1 MAVLVFGAWAI
12 YIIICAVLFVFS
24 IIFTNYYQD
33 KHDSERL
40 ATVVAICSL
49 ALCLSTVALFPVDI
63 FLVSSTVDLHTG
75 LKHEWATKEV
85 VEGIV
90 HNLKFVYYGSYGL
103 IAIFCAFIIPFAYF
117 YFEELEE
124 EQTNSQRVM
133 AALKY
138 TGFFVAFVLICLLF
152 GFVLRPTE
160 KAPIDLDFFKKLLSS
175 SLGENSIS
183 FVISILMV
191 LGMVVFICY
200 TAPGLSL
207 LPIGMIKG
215 TSKINSVSNSE
226 LSSLLKVN
234 REKQRI
240 INAKYSDPTKT
251 MSRKDAKQFEI
262 LRNEEKVLLRQ
273 LRIATESRSQFWNK
287 IMFVLRPFELIIGFM
302 LTILT
307 AVIFMSIF
315 LTCIDKVKNS
325 ICGKECG
332 YIINHPDIFNP
343 LNFIFLKA
351 SKYFPIDYFFM
362 VLLILYFF
370 ISTVYGVI
378 SLGIRFF
385 WVHLYRFRKSS
396 TPPQGLLFG
405 AILFMLSLLALNY
418 TLTMVVVPQYAQF
431 GSQKYCNNTINGD
444 RNCTEYPQLIVPCDV
459 TAPTDICTPTV
470 ISTFIHRITLN
481 APFFGVIF
489 YYAHWGFLGVALLGF
504 MYAMIRSPNNAL
516 YDDLDDDIGE
526 EEQGLLA
533 NIGRRNRGAIGIDD

>member
-1 MAVLVFGAWAI
+1 MAALVFGAWSI

-24 IIFTNYYQD
+24 ILLTKYYQD

-40 ATVVAICSL
+40 ATVVTICSL

-63 FLVSSTVDLHTG
+63 FLVSSTVDLRTG
-75 LKHEWATKEV
+75 LKHEWATKEI

-90 HNLKFVYYGSYGL
+90 HNLKFIYYGSYGL

-124 EQTNSQRVM
+124 EQTNSQRVA

-138 TGFFVAFVLICLLF
+138 TGFFVAFIFICLLF
-152 GFVLRPTE
+152 GFILRPSE
-160 KAPIDLDFFKKLLSS
+160 KVPIDLDFFKELLSS

-191 LGMVVFICY
+191 LGMIVFICY
-200 TAPGLSL
+200 TAPGFSL

-215 TSKINSVSNSE
+215 TNKINSVSNSE
-226 LSSLLKVN
+226 LSFLLNIN

-240 INAKYSDPTKT
+240 IKAKYSDPTKT
-251 MSRKDAKQFEI
+251 LSRKDAKQLEI

-273 LRIATESRSQFWNK
+273 LRLATESRSEIWNK
-287 IMFVLRPFELIIGFM
+287 IKFVLRPFELIIGFL

-307 AVIFMSIF
+307 VVIFVSIF

-325 ICGKECG
+325 LCGRECG

-370 ISTVYGVI
+370 SSTVYGVI
-378 SLGIRFF
+378 SIGIRFL
-385 WVHLYRFRKSS
+385 WVHLYKFRKNS

-405 AILFMLSLLALNY
+405 SILFMLSLLALNY

-431 GSQKYCNNTINGD
+431 GSQKYCNHTINEQ
-444 RNCTEYPQLIVPCDV
+444 RNCTGHPQLIVPCDV

-470 ISTFIHRITLN
+470 ISTFIHRITIN

-504 MYAMIRSPNNAL
+504 MYAMIRSPNNTL
-516 YDDLDDDIGE
+516 YDDSDDEISE

-533 NIGRRNRGAIGIDD
+533 NIRRSRVANGLDD